1 MSCENGNH
9 SLGDNQGEPSQSKG
23 DEGKSPQ
30 GQVKPSQGQEKL
42 SHKYSK
48 KEIKDKT
55 KERKFLFEEMIYEK
69 DNGRYEKQLEIRSV
83 LYSSIIKEYSLNLQ
97 KDLKS
102 KRVLKIIFFSA
113 IVAILIA
120 ITAMFIGAL
129 FKSFSLIKTTQ
140 NKDNEFVLSLLLQA
154 ASTIAAVL
162 ASILVLPKIIANYL
176 FDPKE
181 ENATISIIEKI
192 QNYDSTMYPMMN
204 SASVNVFEFESKKEG
219 SYNEDPNEL
228 EDLAEAGAT
237 QEDLPDN
244 SQNKDASSGN
254 NAPVDDAPLDG
265 GTSSGNNTQE
275 NEAPKKDNSQN
286 KDASSGNNAPVDDT
300 PLDSGNSSG
309 NNTQESDV
317 PQKDNTSQEDDAPC
331 DDGDSRE

>member
-1 MSCENGNH
+1 M
-9 SLGDNQGEPSQSKG
+9 K
-23 DEGKSPQ
+23 KS
-30 GQVKPSQGQEKL
+30 
-42 SHKYSK
+42 
-48 KEIKDKT
+48 
-55 KERKFLFEEMIYEK
+55 R
-69 DNGRYEKQLEIRSV
+69 
-83 LYSSIIKEYSLNLQ
+83 
-97 KDLKS
+97 
-102 KRVLKIIFFSA
+102 
-113 IVAILIA
+113 
-120 ITAMFIGAL
+120 IT
-129 FKSFSLIKTTQ
+129 TVQ
-140 NKDNEFVLSLLLQA
+140 
-154 ASTIAAVL
+154 
-162 ASILVLPKIIANYL
+162 
-176 FDPKE
+176 
-181 ENATISIIEKI
+181 
-192 QNYDSTMYPMMN
+192 N

>member
-1 MSCENGNH
+1 MSCENENH
-9 SLGDNQGEPSQSKG
+9 SLGDYQGEPSQSKG
-23 DEGKSPQ
+23 YEGKP
-30 GQVKPSQGQEKL
+30 PQGQEKV

-48 KEIKDKT
+48 KDMKEKT
-55 KERKFLFEEMIYEK
+55 KERKFLFEQMIYDDN
-69 DNGRYEKQLEIRSV
+69 DNGGYEKQLQVRSV
-83 LYSSIIKEYSLNLQ
+83 LYSSIIKEYSLSLQ

-102 KRVLKIIFFSA
+102 KRALKIIFFSA

-192 QNYDSTMYPMMN
+192 QNYDSVMYPMMN
-204 SASVNVFEFESKKEG
+204 NTSVNVLEYESKKEK
-219 SYNEDPNEL
+219 SYNENPDEL
-228 EDLAEAGAT
+228 GDLAEAAAT
-237 QEDLPDN
+237 QEKFPPDDDAASN
-244 SQNKDASSGN
+244 PSTTTVDNVGDEASQDSNE
-254 NAPVDDAPLDG
+254 PLDDAP
-265 GTSSGNNTQE
+265 SGDVTPDNE
-275 NEAPKKDNSQN
+275 NPKGDNS
-286 KDASSGNNAPVDDT
+286 
-300 PLDSGNSSG
+300 LDSEDSQGDNSSP
-309 NNTQESDV
+309 E
-317 PQKDNTSQEDDAPC
+317 DNPSKNDE
-331 DDGDSRE
+331 

>member
-181 ENATISIIEKI
+181 ENATISIIEKNPELR
-192 QNYDSTMYPMMN
+192 QYNVSYD
-204 SASVNVFEFESKKEG
+204 E
-219 SYNEDPNEL
+219 
-228 EDLAEAGAT
+228 
-237 QEDLPDN
+237 
-244 SQNKDASSGN
+244 
-254 NAPVDDAPLDG
+254 
-265 GTSSGNNTQE
+265 
-275 NEAPKKDNSQN
+275 
-286 KDASSGNNAPVDDT
+286 
-300 PLDSGNSSG
+300 
-309 NNTQESDV
+309 
-317 PQKDNTSQEDDAPC
+317 
-331 DDGDSRE
+331 

>member
-42 SHKYSK
+42 SHKYRK

-275 NEAPKKDNSQN
+275 NEAPKKDN
-286 KDASSGNNAPVDDT
+286 A
-300 PLDSGNSSG
+300 
-309 NNTQESDV
+309 
-317 PQKDNTSQEDDAPC
+317 SQEDDAPC